1 MTKKDYIIIAT
12 ALGQSIKELK
22 TTDSTPKAVNSIVE
36 HICHALQIDNPG
48 FKPETFRNYVTKIS
62 KQ

>member
-12 ALGQSIKELK
+12 ALGQAIKELK

-36 HICHALQIDNPG
+36 HISHALQIDNSG
-48 FKPETFRNYVTKIS
+48 FKPEVFRNYVAKMS
-62 KQ
+62 K